1 MQKRKRMATLF
12 IMLMTSMSVL
22 TACADSAADT
32 AGDTNEVKTTA
43 AIDLDAGTTK
53 APVKPQEERTEELEP
68 TKESESV
75 LTEEYELICEGMHV
89 FRSGTTGSYFKYKDM
104 YADLYRRKLQADT
117 GEHIELS
124 LWSGQKEIWH
134 TGNCD
139 STSGDYAGDS
149 PFWLADYS
157 THVFLEKRLC
167 YYVIESNGTTYLM
180 RYCVEAE
187 SNVVTMSYTVFGIG
201 ADIDSPYDSCSEEIP
216 LDAGSISCY
225 LVSNGSVDPA
235 VSFPIE
241 EMTAFAETVKGYMEN
256 GQLVASTLHGEF
268 AFGDSADGNNA
279 VFPYLY
285 DIFPWI
291 PEMVTQYGIDTEDV
305 HSPKLLLKAI
315 QSALPTDTSV
325 IMPEVALEGN
335 YFITGEYY
343 SGSDESFLT
352 VRMKEDG
359 SYGGTLLI
367 DNVLY
372 ADFAGYYDNGIL
384 TCTQT
389 DNYPDET
396 PYEMEISFQNG
407 KAAVTITAVREWS
420 YVKVG
425 DTFTFYRNEKPKVF
439 ESLRN
444 AEYPAQE

>member
-104 YADLYRRKLQADT
+104 YADLYMRKLQADT

-157 THVFLEKRLC
+157 THVFWR
-167 YYVIESNGTTYLM
+167 
-180 RYCVEAE
+180 
-187 SNVVTMSYTVFGIG
+187 
-201 ADIDSPYDSCSEEIP
+201 
-216 LDAGSISCY
+216 
-225 LVSNGSVDPA
+225 
-235 VSFPIE
+235 
-241 EMTAFAETVKGYMEN
+241 KGC
-256 GQLVASTLHGEF
+256 
-268 AFGDSADGNNA
+268 
-279 VFPYLY
+279 
-285 DIFPWI
+285 
-291 PEMVTQYGIDTEDV
+291 
-305 HSPKLLLKAI
+305 
-315 QSALPTDTSV
+315 V
-325 IMPEVALEGN
+325 IM
-335 YFITGEYY
+335 
-343 SGSDESFLT
+343 
-352 VRMKEDG
+352 
-359 SYGGTLLI
+359 
-367 DNVLY
+367 
-372 ADFAGYYDNGIL
+372 
-384 TCTQT
+384 
-389 DNYPDET
+389 
-396 PYEMEISFQNG
+396 
-407 KAAVTITAVREWS
+407 
-420 YVKVG
+420 
-425 DTFTFYRNEKPKVF
+425 
-439 ESLRN
+439 
-444 AEYPAQE
+444 